1 MAARKKR
8 SRSYGSRRRPV
19 ARPKTAPAAPAVKEP
34 TVAEEAVR
42 EEPAAPSGPEQGL
55 PTLVVAGEPDPA
67 TIEEEQ
73 TDPETVEEPEPA
85 TVEPEPE
92 PATVEPEPETVEEPQ
107 PEPEAKPDPATVDE
121 PVRDGEQQA
130 ELPVEPVSRPPV
142 EEHAEDADGA
152 PEPTPPTVVAPPEK
166 PPRRPRL
173 PLVRRRPAAPAPTT
187 EEARLRLFRMSRPS
201 INRGQL
207 LAAVLTLLLGLA
219 LVVQARS
226 TSETGLR
233 QLRQSELVALLDDAS
248 SRVDALQ
255 REVIALE
262 RDKEQLQGQQG
273 GAAAAEAAQ
282 QRLDS
287 YEILAGSVPVEGPG
301 ITVFVNDPERAIT
314 QTMLLDG
321 IQELRDAGAEAIQ
334 IGGTRVVASS
344 YVGSTPDGQVTLDGQ
359 EIGQPMRILA
369 IGDSHTLSGAMAIP
383 GGFSDSL
390 RGVGAA
396 VEVAEKDSIQIDAVR
411 ELTDPRYARPV
422 PASQA
427 P

>member
-1 MAARKKR
+1 MAGRKKR
-8 SRSYGSRRRPV
+8 SKSYGSRRRPA
-19 ARPKTAPAAPAVKEP
+19 ARPRTTPPA
-34 TVAEEAVR
+34 
-42 EEPAAPSGPEQGL
+42 
-55 PTLVVAGEPDPA
+55 
-67 TIEEEQ
+67 
-73 TDPETVEEPEPA
+73 
-85 TVEPEPE
+85 
-92 PATVEPEPETVEEPQ
+92 
-107 PEPEAKPDPATVDE
+107 
-121 PVRDGEQQA
+121 
-130 ELPVEPVSRPPV
+130 PPV
-142 EEHAEDADGA
+142 EEPSLAEDPAVDEPAEPSDPGLDASDGQAADA
-152 PEPTPPTVVAPPEK
+152 PEAEPVETAEPSDPEPDPSDPPAGERLAEPDPDRPADPASVAK
-166 PPRRPRL
+166 PARRPLL
-173 PLVRRRPAAPAPTT
+173 PRVRRRPVAPAPTPD
-187 EEARLRLFRMSRPS
+187 EARRRLFRMSRPS

-207 LAAVLTLLLGLA
+207 LAAGLTLLLGLA
-219 LVVQARS
+219 LVVQVRS
-226 TSETGLR
+226 TGETGLS

-255 REVIALE
+255 REVNALE
-262 RDKEQLQGQQG
+262 RDKERLQGEQG
-273 GAAAAEAAQ
+273 GAAALEAAQ

-301 ITVFVNDPERAIT
+301 ISVFVNDPERAIT

-344 YVGSTPDGQVTLDGQ
+344 YVGSTSDGRVTLDGQ
-359 EIGQPMRILA
+359 AIAQPMRILA

-390 RGVGAA
+390 RGVGAD
-396 VEVAEKDSIQIDAVR
+396 VEVTEHDSVQIDAVR